1 MEQTNQKPLQKE
13 KKPRSLGRTAGLI
26 AGIAVGVLAAAYIA
40 VCAAAAAGGTTL
52 RGTQVLGVDVGGL
65 TAQQVRDKWQREG
78 DAACRKETI
87 DLTLEDQVI
96 GTVNLTELGV
106 SVTPQEAAQA
116 AWNAAH
122 GGNFFVNGYHL
133 IRSWFGDT
141 QAQVQWDL
149 DAGQL
154 SQRAESLSREL
165 SRDPVDGA
173 YRMEEGKGDGFYVI
187 KAADGRTIDRDKLAR
202 ALHQA
207 VTARCMDPIPCVST
221 TTQGK
226 PLDLAALEQEIG
238 GQGKNASYDRS
249 TGQVVEGPHRRH
261 LRRGRGRKAGGGRPA
276 RPGDRHPR
284 PDHLSHR
291 HQGGAGEGAV
301 PRRAGT
307 VHLLCL
313 RHQRPDFQRPQG
325 RREHQRLRGQQRRE
339 FQL

>member
-1 MEQTNQKPLQKE
+1 MEQTNQKPLQEE
-13 KKPRSLGRTAGLI
+13 KKKRSAGRIAGLA

-40 VCAAAAAGGTTL
+40 VCTAAAAGGTTL
-52 RGTQVLGVDVGGL
+52 RGTRVLGVDVGGL
-65 TAQQVRDKWQREG
+65 TAQQVRDKWQQEG

-173 YRMEEGKGDGFYVI
+173 YRMEEGKGDGFYVT
-187 KAADGRTIDRDKLAR
+187 KAADGRTIDGDKLAR

-207 VTARCMDPIPCVST
+207 VTTRVF
-221 TTQGK
+221 
-226 PLDLAALEQEIG
+226 
-238 GQGKNASYDRS
+238 RS
-249 TGQVVEGPHRRH
+249 TRSAYSTSDTGTRYDAPSRSSSRS
-261 LRRGRGRKAGGGRPA
+261 A
-276 RPGDRHPR
+276 RTAPR
-284 PDHLSHR
+284 ASIAR
-291 HQGGAGEGAV
+291 
-301 PRRAGT
+301 RRAGPS
-307 VHLLCL
+307 
-313 RHQRPDFQRPQG
+313 RWAIWDFRIKYTCSTSYTDVA
-325 RREHQRLRGQQRRE
+325 
-339 FQL
+339 

>member
-40 VCAAAAAGGTTL
+40 VCAVAAAGGTTL
-52 RGTQVLGVDVGGL
+52 RGTRVLGVDVGGL

-141 QAQVQWDL
+141 QAQVQTWTP
-149 DAGQL
+149 G
-154 SQRAESLSREL
+154 SCPS
-165 SRDPVDGA
+165 
-173 YRMEEGKGDGFYVI
+173 
-187 KAADGRTIDRDKLAR
+187 
-202 ALHQA
+202 
-207 VTARCMDPIPCVST
+207 
-221 TTQGK
+221 
-226 PLDLAALEQEIG
+226 
-238 GQGKNASYDRS
+238 
-249 TGQVVEGPHRRH
+249 
-261 LRRGRGRKAGGGRPA
+261 GRKA
-276 RPGDRHPR
+276 
-284 PDHLSHR
+284 S
-291 HQGGAGEGAV
+291 AGS
-301 PRRAGT
+301 
-307 VHLLCL
+307 
-313 RHQRPDFQRPQG
+313 
-325 RREHQRLRGQQRRE
+325 
-339 FQL
+339 

>member
-40 VCAAAAAGGTTL
+40 VCTAAAAGGTTL
-52 RGTQVLGVDVGGL
+52 RGTRVLGVDVGGL
-65 TAQQVRDKWQREG
+65 TAQQVQDKWQQEG

-165 SRDPVDGA
+165 SLDPVDGA
-173 YRMEEGKGDGFYVI
+173 YRMEEGKGDGF
-187 KAADGRTIDRDKLAR
+187 
-202 ALHQA
+202 
-207 VTARCMDPIPCVST
+207 
-221 TTQGK
+221 
-226 PLDLAALEQEIG
+226 
-238 GQGKNASYDRS
+238 
-249 TGQVVEGPHRRH
+249 
-261 LRRGRGRKAGGGRPA
+261 
-276 RPGDRHPR
+276 
-284 PDHLSHR
+284 
-291 HQGGAGEGAV
+291 
-301 PRRAGT
+301 
-307 VHLLCL
+307 
-313 RHQRPDFQRPQG
+313 
-325 RREHQRLRGQQRRE
+325 
-339 FQL
+339 